1 MAGHSKWAK
10 VKHFKG
16 KIDAARSRAFSRCS
30 KEISVAARTS
40 GGDPGFN
47 PRLRTAIAAARAE
60 NMPADNIERA
70 IKRGTGELEGVHYEE
85 AIYEGYAP
93 GGVAIIVE
101 VLTDNRNRAAAE
113 IRSIFTKHGGNLAAP
128 GAVAFQFQRQ
138 GVVSVPRSRITED
151 DLMTLALEAGAN
163 DIKTEDET
171 YEIFTPVETLDSV
184 VETIRRK
191 KIEPSSAKRVYVPQ
205 NQVPIS
211 DENLARKV
219 LALIEALDEQDD
231 VQHVHAN
238 FDIPDAILDKILIC
252 AHLRKSADEK
262 D

>member
-16 KIDAARSRAFSRCS
+16 KIDGARSRVFSRCS
-30 KEISVAARTS
+30 KEISVAARTG

-47 PRLRTAIAAARAE
+47 PRLRTAIAAARAA

-70 IKRGTGELEGVHYEE
+70 IKRGTGELEGIHYEE

-113 IRSIFTKHGGNLAAP
+113 IRSIFTKQGGSLAAP
-128 GAVAFQFQRQ
+128 GAVAYQFRRQ
-138 GVVSVPRSRITED
+138 GVISVPKSQIAED
-151 DLMTLALEAGAN
+151 DLLTLTLEAGA
-163 DIKTEDET
+163 DDMKTEDET
-171 YEIFTPVETLDSV
+171 YEIFTSAEALDAV
-184 VETIRRK
+184 VEAIRQK
-191 KIEPSSAKRVYVPQ
+191 KVEPASAKRLYVPQ
-205 NQVPIS
+205 NQVPVS

-219 LALIEALDEQDD
+219 LNLIEALDEQDD

-238 FDIPDAILDKILIC
+238 FDIPDAIL
-252 AHLRKSADEK
+252 EK
-262 D
+262 AGS